1 MEEKNDVMNM
11 AEEKTFKKGMEERID
26 SEKAETQRRWR
37 NVYKVRLMLTVGKT
51 SIVSQRCIS
60 GNML

>member
-37 NVYKVRLMLTVGKT
+37 NVYKVRLMLTAGKT